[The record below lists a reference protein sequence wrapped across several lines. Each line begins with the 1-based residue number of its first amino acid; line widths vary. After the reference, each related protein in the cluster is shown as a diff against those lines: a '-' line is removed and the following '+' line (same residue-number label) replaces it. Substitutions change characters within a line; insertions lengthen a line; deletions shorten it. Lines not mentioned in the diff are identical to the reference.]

1 MSLKRSFAI
10 VKKIFHDLKND
21 RRSLAFMFIAP
32 IFAMVV
38 FGLAFSGS
46 VQNAD
51 LVVVNNDSLSGIPG
65 AGMGPDE
72 PIADLIINQL
82 EEDETVKVEKL
93 ENAVK
98 ARNSVESGEAYG
110 AIVFEENFTRDVFKN
125 VRGTGNGTTNL
136 DFYLD
141 QSNQE
146 VAAAVTRTVQ
156 TALSSVMEEAGREP
170 PVRLNR
176 ISVYAEEAEF
186 IDFFVPGII
195 AFVVYLL
202 ATVLTLVTFVGE
214 RTSGTLDRLLATPLR
229 ESEVV
234 TGYAVAF
241 GVIGV
246 IQAALLLVIAVLVF
260 NITIVGNVFLAFG
273 VTALLAV
280 VCQSLGILLSSF
292 ARRESQAVQ
301 FIPFFVLP
309 AFLLSGI
316 FWPLEAVPS
325 WLRPVSYLIPVSY
338 VVKANRAVMLKGW
351 GMGKVWPHILVLSA
365 FMTGF
370 LAITTVMLK
379 RRE

>member
-1 MSLKRSFAI
+1 MSLKRTFAI

-21 RRSLAFMFIAP
+21 KRSLAFMFIAP

-46 VQNAD
+46 VQNAE
-51 LVVVNNDSLSGIPG
+51 LIVVNNDTI
-65 AGMGPDE
+65 AGLPAAEMGPDE
-72 PIADLIINQL
+72 PIADRIVSRL
-82 EEDETVKVEKL
+82 EEDGTVKVKKL
-93 ENAVK
+93 ENAAK
-98 ARNSVESGEAYG
+98 ARNSIESGKAYG
-110 AIVFEENFTRDVFKN
+110 AIVFGENFTKNVFKTIQ
-125 VRGTGNGTTNL
+125 GASSGTTNI

-146 VAAAVTRTVQ
+146 VAGAVARSIQ
-156 TALSSVMEEAGREP
+156 SALSSVMKDAGRKP
-170 PVRLNR
+170 PVSINR
-176 ISVYAEEAEF
+176 ISVYAENAEF

-214 RTSGTLDRLLATPLR
+214 RTSGTLDRLLATPLE

-246 IQAALLLVIAVLVF
+246 IQAALLLVIAILVF

-273 VTALLAV
+273 ITALLAV

-325 WLRPVSYLIPVSY
+325 WLRPASFLIPVSY

-351 GMGKVWPHILVLSA
+351 GIGKVWPQFVALFG
-365 FMTGF
+365 FMVGF
-370 LAITTVMLK
+370 LALTVVTLK
-379 RRE
+379 QRG

>member
-1 MSLKRSFAI
+1 MSPKRTFAI
-10 VKKIFHDLKND
+10 VKKIFYDLKND
-21 RRSLAFMFIAP
+21 KRSLAFMFIAP

-46 VQNAD
+46 VQDAE
-51 LVVVNNDSLSGIPG
+51 LIVVNKDSLGGIP
-65 AGMGPDE
+65 AAMGPNK
-72 PIADLIINQL
+72 PISAEIISELKENDTVRLKSL
-82 EEDETVKVEKL
+82 ETATE
-93 ENAVK
+93 
-98 ARNSVESGEAYG
+98 ARNRVESGKAYG
-110 AIVFEENFTRDVFKN
+110 ALVIGKDFTKQVFKTIQ
-125 VRGTGNGTTNL
+125 GASSGTTEI

-146 VAAAVTRTVQ
+146 VAGAVGRSVQ
-156 TALSSVMEEAGREP
+156 SALSSVMESAGREP
-170 PVRLNR
+170 PLGINR
-176 ISVYAEEAEF
+176 ISVYADNAEF

-195 AFVVYLL
+195 GFVVYLL

-214 RTSGTLDRLLATPLR
+214 RTSGTLDRLLATPLK

-246 IQAALLLVIAVLVF
+246 IQAGLLLVIAILVF

-273 VTALLAV
+273 ITALLAV

-325 WLRPVSYLIPVSY
+325 WLRPASYLIPVSY

-351 GMGKVWPHILVLSA
+351 GIGKVWPQFVTLFA
-365 FMTGF
+365 FMVGF
-370 LAITTVMLK
+370 LVVTVVMLK

>member
-1 MSLKRSFAI
+1 MSFKRPFAV

-21 RRSLAFMFIAP
+21 KRSLAFMFIAP

-51 LVVVNNDSLSGIPG
+51 LVVVNNDSLTGIPV

-72 PIADLIINQL
+72 PIAEVIINRL
-82 EEDETVKVEKL
+82 EEDKTVRVKKL

-98 ARNSVESGEAYG
+98 ARNSVESGESYG

-125 VRGTGNGTTNL
+125 VRGAGNGTTNL

-146 VAAAVTRTVQ
+146 VAAAVTRTIQ
-156 TALSSVMEEAGREP
+156 SALSSVMEEAGRKP
-170 PVRLNR
+170 PVQINR
-176 ISVYAEEAEF
+176 ISVYAEEAKF

-229 ESEVV
+229 EGEVV

-273 VTALLAV
+273 VTALLAI

-351 GMGKVWPHILVLSA
+351 GIGMIWPHILALSA

>member
-1 MSLKRSFAI
+1 MSLKRSFAV

-46 VQNAD
+46 IQSAD
-51 LVVVNNDSLSGIPG
+51 LVVVNNDSLAGIPA
-65 AGMGPDE
+65 AGMGPDK
-72 PIADLIINQL
+72 PVADMIVNRL
-82 EEDETVKVEKL
+82 EEDETVKVTRL
-93 ENAVK
+93 ENAMK
-98 ARNSVESGEAYG
+98 ARNSVESGDAYG
-110 AIVFEENFTRDVFKN
+110 AIIFEENFTRDVFRN

-146 VAAAVTRTVQ
+146 VAAAVTRTIQ
-156 TALSSVMEEAGREP
+156 SALSSVMEEAGRKP
-170 PVRLNR
+170 PVQLNR

-229 ESEVV
+229 EGEVV

-260 NITIVGNVFLAFG
+260 NITIVGNVFLAIG

-325 WLRPVSYLIPVSY
+325 WLRPVSNLIPVSY

-351 GMGKVWPHILVLSA
+351 GMAEVWPHILALSA